1 MSTAK
6 DILNEINALEPKERA
21 VLVDC
26 LISSLDQPDKALD
39 ELWAVEVES
48 RLSAYKK
55 GELKSVSLEDVLA
68 KYK

>member
-6 DILNEINALEPKERA
+6 DLLKEINTLEPKEKA
-21 VLVDC
+21 MLVDC

-48 RLSAYKK
+48 RLSAHKK
-55 GELKSVSLEDVLA
+55 GELISISLEDVLA